1 VELSRKRAEAVKA
14 YLMKE
19 GIEADRIETRG
30 EGPDSPIAS
39 NATRAG
45 RQSNRRIEFQI
56 IK

>member
-1 VELSRKRAEAVKA
+1 VELSQKRADSVKA
-14 YLMKE
+14 FLVKK
-19 GIEADRIETRG
+19 GVPWDRIETRG